1 MFKEF
6 LERFCKL
13 EGLDLVVDSPN
24 PPATNFF
31 VGVLRDCKNSDST
44 IGVEPSFGW
53 IRSPKL
59 VTTIVS
65 GNSVEE
71 ACRRWWEE
79 VNESKSLV
87 FRHRIV
93 NKTTNYFEGYKIAVL
108 NLKFD
113 HDEELAIWF
122 DLVFGN
128 LNGRSRKRR
137 KTSREKKKLTG
148 KSS

>member
-13 EGLDLVVDSPN
+13 EGLDLVVDSPS

-31 VGVLRDCKNSDST
+31 VGVIREYKTSNPEIHVD
-44 IGVEPSFGW
+44 PPFGW
-53 IRSPKL
+53 IQSPKL
-59 VTTIVS
+59 VTTMVS

-71 ACRRWWEE
+71 ACKRWWEE
-79 VNESKSLV
+79 VNEAKKIM
-87 FRHRIV
+87 FRHKFISKV
-93 NKTTNYFEGYKIAVL
+93 TNDFKGYKIVVL

-122 DLVFGN
+122 NLVFGN

-137 KTSREKKKLTG
+137 KHQERKRRY
-148 KSS
+148 